1 MNNAGINA
9 GINPGINGV
18 DKIKINITQEKI
30 IELIKQDKYTT
41 QEDMSEKLNKNIRTI
56 QRNIK
61 KLQIEK
67 IVERVGTNKDGYWK
81 IVDK

>member
-1 MNNAGINA
+1 MNAGIN
-9 GINPGINGV
+9 I
-18 DKIKINITQEKI
+18 DYKKIKLNSTQEKI
-30 IELIKQDKYTT
+30 IELINQNKYTT

-81 IVDK
+81 ITE